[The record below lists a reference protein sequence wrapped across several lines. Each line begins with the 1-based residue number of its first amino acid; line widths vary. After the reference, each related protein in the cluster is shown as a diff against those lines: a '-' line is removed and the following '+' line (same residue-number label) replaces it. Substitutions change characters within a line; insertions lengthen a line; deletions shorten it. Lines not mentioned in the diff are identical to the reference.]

1 MMKIISGK
9 LRGRKLISPSDNF
22 IRPTSNRAKQMIFNT
37 LNSLL
42 EKRKKDYCDLTF
54 IDFFSG
60 IGSLGIEAISRGA
73 ENVFFI
79 DNSSEAIK
87 LCKKNCE
94 NQKILKF
101 AKFLNKDIIKSNFER
116 SLTFDIFFCDP
127 PYMKYKLD
135 SILKKIEVFLK
146 INSLGVIELP
156 LEQDFNFYS
165 GYEII
170 KIKKVSKSKFLF
182 LEKK

>member
-9 LRGRKLISPSDNF
+9 LKGRKLFSPNNNL
-22 IRPTSNRAKQMIFNT
+22 IRPTSNRAKEMIFNT

-79 DNSSEAIK
+79 DNSTDAIEI
-87 LCKKNCE
+87 CKKNCE
-94 NQKILKF
+94 SLKIIKF
-101 AKFLNKDIIKSNFER
+101 AKFLNKDITKSKFEK

-127 PYMKYKLD
+127 PYMKYPLD
-135 SILKKIEVFLK
+135 SILKKINVFLK
-146 INSLGVIELP
+146 INSLGIVELP
-156 LEQDFNFYS
+156 LEQDCNFHS

-170 KIKKVSKSKFLF
+170 KIKMVSKSKFLF
-182 LEKK
+182 LTKK